1 MPKFLD
7 FSYFVFLKFAKM
19 IIKRQVLLLLLTLN
33 CIIGFSVTVRDS
45 VVMDD
50 TLILDIDDDPGI
62 IMSEFSDNLDSLL
75 NLWYVRNTPDSG
87 YLVSYDPLADTI
99 YPVYPDSFYI
109 EKLSRIPSLID
120 LSYNRHVRSFINV
133 YTERRREQ
141 VGFMLGLAEYYFPIF
156 EEIFAL
162 YDMPL
167 ELKYCAIIESALN
180 PRAVSRAGAT
190 GLWQFMYGTGRMY
203 GLTINSFVDERRD
216 PVKSTYVA
224 AQYMKDLYEIYG
236 DWTLVIAAYN
246 CGPTN
251 VNKAIRRSGGKRNY
265 WDIYRYLPR
274 ETRGHVPAFIAVAYL
289 MNNYQYH
296 NFTPRAVNLNLAVDT
311 VIINDELHFEQVSH
325 VLNIPIQLLRD
336 LNPQYKRDII
346 PGNEKPYAL
355 KIPIE
360 YSTRFIDL
368 SDSIFAYNDSIYFN
382 KDYKLKGPQV
392 TASSSYRSSDYVSS
406 ALPANMARL
415 YYSVKTGDNLGFIS
429 EWYHVGLSELKNWNN
444 IYGSMIRTGQ
454 RLVVYVPKSQVEQ
467 FKDIDNMSF
476 EEKQRSIGKGAL
488 IPESYELQ
496 DPGRDAGEYIYYLVK
511 PGETLWDIAR
521 KFPGVTDS
529 ELKQLNGI
537 TDAEK
542 IQPGQVIKVQKKG

>member
-1 MPKFLD
+1 MMKRIELLFLLVCN
-7 FSYFVFLKFAKM
+7 YV
-19 IIKRQVLLLLLTLN
+19 
-33 CIIGFSVTVRDS
+33 IGAAVTSRDS
-45 VVMDD
+45 VIVDD
-50 TLILDIDDDPGI
+50 TLVLELGDEPELI
-62 IMSEFSDNLDSLL
+62 ISEFNDNLDSLL
-75 NLWYVRNTPDSG
+75 NLWYVSNTRDSR
-87 YLVSYDPLADTI
+87 YLADYDPLADTI

-109 EKLSRIPSLID
+109 EKLSHIPSAID

-141 VGFMLGLAEYYFPIF
+141 VGIMLGLAEYYFPIF
-156 EEIFAL
+156 EEIFAF
-162 YDMPL
+162 YDVPL

-216 PVKSTYVA
+216 PVKSTHVA
-224 AQYMKDLYEIYG
+224 AKYMKDLYDIYG
-236 DWTLVIAAYN
+236 DWTMVIAAYN

-274 ETRGHVPAFIAVAYL
+274 ETRGHVPAFIAVVYL

-296 NFTPRAVNLNLAVDT
+296 NFTPRIVDVNIPVDT
-311 VIINDELHFEQVSH
+311 LVIKDELHLEQVSH
-325 VLNIPIQLLRD
+325 VLNIPLKLLRD
-336 LNPQYKRDII
+336 LNPQYKMDII
-346 PGNEKPYAL
+346 PGNEKPYSL
-355 KIPIE
+355 KIPVE
-360 YSTRFIDL
+360 YATRFIDL

-382 KDYKLKGPQV
+382 KDYKYKGPAV
-392 TASSSYRSSDYVSS
+392 SSTKTYVASSYMSY
-406 ALPANMARL
+406 APPANMEKL
-415 YYSVKTGDNLGFIS
+415 YYTVKTGDNLGFIS
-429 EWYHVGLSELKNWNN
+429 EWYHVGLSEIKNWNN
-444 IYGSMIRTGQ
+444 IYGSMIKTGQ
-454 RLVVYVPKSQVEQ
+454 RLVVYVPKSQLEQ

-476 EEKQRSIGKGAL
+476 EEKQNSIGKD
-488 IPESYELQ
+488 IKTTDTFMSQ
-496 DPGRDAGEYIYYLVK
+496 DAGSDAGEFVYYLVK

-529 ELKQLNGI
+529 DLKQLNGI
-537 TDAEK
+537 TDADK

>member
-1 MPKFLD
+1 MMMKT
-7 FSYFVFLKFAKM
+7 
-19 IIKRQVLLLLLTLN
+19 QVLLLLFIWHCL
-33 CIIGFSVTVRDS
+33 IGASVTVRDS
-45 VVMDD
+45 VVLKD
-50 TLILDIDDDPGI
+50 TLILNIDDEPGI
-62 IMSEFSDNLDSLL
+62 IISEFSDNLDSLL
-75 NLWYVRNTPDSG
+75 NLWYVSNTPDSG
-87 YLVSYDPLADTI
+87 YLVNYDPLADTI

-109 EKLSRIPSLID
+109 EKLGRIPSIID

-141 VGFMLGLAEYYFPIF
+141 VGFMLGLADYYFPIF

-216 PVKSTYVA
+216 PVRSTYVA
-224 AQYMKDLYEIYG
+224 AHYMKDLYDIYG

-251 VNKAIRRSGGKRNY
+251 VNKAIRRSGGKKNY
-265 WDIYRYLPR
+265 WEIYRYLPR

-289 MNNYQYH
+289 MNNYRYH
-296 NFTPRAVNLNLAVDT
+296 NFTPRAVSLNFAVDT
-311 VIINDELHFEQVSH
+311 VMIDDELHLEQVSH
-325 VLNIPIQLLRD
+325 VLNIPVQLLRD
-336 LNPQYKRDII
+336 MNPQYKKDII

-355 KIPIE
+355 KIPVE

-382 KDYKLKGPQV
+382 TESKYKGPQT
-392 TASSSYRSSDYVSS
+392 TASSSYTSSGYVSS
-406 ALPANMARL
+406 APPANMAKV
-415 YYSVKTGDNLGFIS
+415 YYTVKTGDNLGFIS

-454 RLVVYVPKSQVEQ
+454 RLQVYVPKSQVEQ
-467 FKDIDNMSF
+467 FKNIDNMSF
-476 EEKQRSIGKGAL
+476 EEKQRTTGKN
-488 IPESYELQ
+488 IVMPENYGSQ
-496 DPGRDAGEYIYYLVK
+496 DPGRDTGDYVYYLVK

-537 TDAEK
+537 TDAGK

>member
-1 MPKFLD
+1 MLFL
-7 FSYFVFLKFAKM
+7 L
-19 IIKRQVLLLLLTLN
+19 ICH
-33 CIIGFSVTVRDS
+33 CIIGASVTSRDS
-45 VVMDD
+45 IVLDD
-50 TLILDIDDDPGI
+50 TLILDLGDEPEILI
-62 IMSEFSDNLDSLL
+62 SEFNDNLDSLL
-75 NLWYVRNTPDSG
+75 NLWYIRNSKDTG
-87 YLVSYDPLADTI
+87 YLDNYDPLADTI
-99 YPVYPDSFYI
+99 SPVYPDSFYI
-109 EKLSRIPSLID
+109 EKLRQIPSAID
-120 LSYNRHVRSFINV
+120 LSYNHHVQSFINV

-141 VGFMLGLAEYYFPIF
+141 VGIMLGLSEYYFPIF

-216 PVKSTYVA
+216 PLKSTQVA
-224 AQYMKDLYEIYG
+224 AKYMQDLYDIYH

-265 WDIYRYLPR
+265 WEIYRYLPR

-296 NFTPRAVNLNLAVDT
+296 NFIPRVVDLNIPVDT
-311 VIINDELHFEQVSH
+311 IMVTDELHLEQVSH
-325 VLNIPIQLLRD
+325 VLNIPVGLLRD

-382 KDYKLKGPQV
+382 NEKGYKGPATSATLTHSV
-392 TASSSYRSSDYVSS
+392 STYTAS
-406 ALPANMARL
+406 APPANMARL
-415 YYSVKTGDNLGFIS
+415 YYTVKTGDNLGYIS
-429 EWYHVGLSELKNWNN
+429 EWYHVGLSQIKNWNN

-454 RLVVYVPKSQVEQ
+454 RLVIYVPKNQLDQ
-467 FKDIDNMSF
+467 FKDIDNMTF
-476 EEKQRSIGKGAL
+476 EEKQSTVGKDVKIQDNL
-488 IPESYELQ
+488 ISQ
-496 DPGRDAGEYIYYLVK
+496 DPGSDPADYIYYLVK

-537 TDAEK
+537 SDADK